1 MNNKRRSL
9 PLKPA
14 SSEDALAFVQA
25 LQEKF
30 LKPDRS
36 LADDRRMQKYIRE
49 CDPELLR
56 RIATRVMIDVLK
68 RPNPVDRRGGRSPS
82 TTAPAAPPD
91 KGTVSR
97 KRTKAPSPRKTRRPV
112 GGD

>member
-1 MNNKRRSL
+1 MNKKRRFD
-9 PLKPA
+9 PPKPA
-14 SSEDALAFVQA
+14 SSEDALAFVRA

-36 LADDRRMQKYIRE
+36 RADDLRVQKYVRE
-49 CDPELLR
+49 SDPELLR
-56 RIATRVMIDVLK
+56 SIATRVMIDVLK
-68 RPNPVDRRGGRSPS
+68 RPHPVDRQGDRGPS

-91 KGTVSR
+91 KGNVSR
-97 KRTKAPSPRKTRRPV
+97 KRTKAPFPRKTRRPV